1 MTPPSV
7 VPNNSSVY
15 KENTLPIDIDNNSKF
30 AEYADPRAL
39 VSSEWLAK
47 NLGSESLV
55 VLESDEDVLLYQTG
69 HIPTARKIDWHT
81 DLNDS
86 QTRDYIDGEGFAAVM
101 SRLGIKREDTIVL
114 YGDKSNWWAAY
125 ALWVFKLFGHE
136 DVRLLDGGRDK
147 WISEGRELTKDSAAV
162 SPTTYPVIQ
171 RNDSSLRA
179 FRDDVFSHFGKPMID
194 VRSPEEYAGE
204 RLTAP
209 GYPDEGASRAG
220 HIPTAASVPWS
231 KACNEDQ
238 SFKDRAGLEEV
249 YLKGASLAGHSD
261 VIAYCRIG
269 ERSSHT
275 WFVLKYLLGIEK
287 VRNYDGS
294 WSEWGSLVKAPI
306 SLGAEPGPIPAL
318 V

>member
-1 MTPPSV
+1 VDQLNPQF
-7 VPNNSSVY
+7 Y
-15 KENTLPIDIDNNSKF
+15 KEITLPVDIDSSEKF
-30 AEYADPRAL
+30 RQYADPSAL
-39 VSSEWLAK
+39 VSTKWLEE
-47 NLGSESLV
+47 NLGKPGLV
-55 VLESDEDVLLYQTG
+55 LLESDEDVLLYQTG
-69 HIPTARKIDWHT
+69 HIPTALKIDWHT
-81 DLNDS
+81 DLND
-86 QTRDYIDGEGFAAVM
+86 QVTRDYIDGAGFSKVF
-101 SRLGIKREDTIVL
+101 SRLGINREHTIVL

-147 WISEGRELTKDSAAV
+147 WIAEGRELTKDEQK
-162 SPTTYPVIQ
+162 PTPSNYPVIE
-171 RNDSSLRA
+171 RDDKKLRA
-179 FRDDVFSHFGKPMID
+179 FRDDVVSHFGKPLID
-194 VRSPEEYAGE
+194 VRSPEEYAGD

-209 GYPDEGASRAG
+209 GYPDEGATRAG

-238 SFKDRAGLEEV
+238 SFKDLAGLEEV
-249 YLKGASLAGHSD
+249 YLKGAKLAGHSD

-275 WFVLKYLLGIEK
+275 WFVLKYLLGIET

-306 SLGAEPGPIPAL
+306 ALGSEPGPVPQL

>member
-1 MTPPSV
+1 MPFELD
-7 VPNNSSVY
+7 PN
-15 KENTLPIDIDNNSKF
+15 PKF
-30 AEYADPRAL
+30 QGYADPSVL
-39 VSSEWLAK
+39 VSSAWLAENIGK
-47 NLGSESLV
+47 PSLV

-69 HIPTARKIDWHT
+69 HIPSARKIDWHT
-81 DLNDS
+81 DLNDRIS
-86 QTRDYIDGEGFAAVM
+86 RDYIDGEGFSAVM
-101 SRLGIKREDTIVL
+101 SRLGISRDDTVVL

-125 ALWVFKLFGHE
+125 ALWVFKLFGHQ

-147 WISEGRELTKDSAAV
+147 WIADGRELTKETPDVTPSN
-162 SPTTYPVIQ
+162 YPVVL
-171 RNDSSLRA
+171 RNDSEYRA
-179 FRDDVFSHFGKPMID
+179 FREDVFEHFGKPLID

-231 KACNEDQ
+231 KACNDDQ
-238 SFKDRAGLEEV
+238 TFKDKEGLEKI
-249 YLKGASLAGHSD
+249 YLDGAGLAGHSD

-275 WFVLKYLLGIEK
+275 WFVLKYLLGIDR

-294 WSEWGSLVKAPI
+294 WSEWGSLVRAPI
-306 SLGAEPGPIPAL
+306 SLGAEPGPIPKVA
-318 V
+318 

>member
-1 MTPPSV
+1 
-7 VPNNSSVY
+7 
-15 KENTLPIDIDNNSKF
+15 
-30 AEYADPRAL
+30 
-39 VSSEWLAK
+39 
-47 NLGSESLV
+47 V

-81 DLNDS
+81 DLNDKD
-86 QTRDYIDGEGFAAVM
+86 TRDYIDGGGFAAVM

-147 WISEGRELTKDSAAV
+147 WTSEGRELTKDVPAV
-162 SPTTYPVIQ
+162 QASGYPVVK
-171 RNDSSLRA
+171 RDDSTLRA

-194 VRSPEEYAGE
+194 VRSPEEYSGE

-238 SFKDRAGLEEV
+238 SFKDRSGLEEI

-306 SLGAEPGPIPAL
+306 TVGSEPGSIPAL